1 MSNELRRS
9 DLGELTCPECG
20 DEIHLR
26 FNSCPRC
33 LIFLRSDPD
42 YSEAVA
48 EIDRPPSVECFA
60 VIPKTAL
67 KYVLAEPDPGSRR
80 LFVMSEKDVLPI
92 RNELEDFYEVAT
104 PARRDGFV
112 SKRNGF
118 TVRVA
123 TRSLEDGEAQ
133 GFFRAN
139 EHLIGWKKP
148 HPPFVLREELPI
160 RAEPNFKSQELG
172 RIKADVVLPVVGET
186 YGWFMVQLPS
196 GIRGWIPEAYGFRM
210 LQADSL
216 PGATA
221 PTSGEDIV
229 IGIAGLLGAMTLAGI
244 GALLED

>member
-1 MSNELRRS
+1 MSDKVRRS
-9 DLGELTCPECG
+9 CLGTLTCPECG
-20 DEIHLR
+20 DEIQLR

-42 YSEAVA
+42 YSEAVT
-48 EIDRPPSVECFA
+48 EIDRPPSVECLA
-60 VIPKTAL
+60 VKPETVL
-67 KYVLAEPDPGSRR
+67 KYVLAEPDSESRR
-80 LFVMSEKDVLPI
+80 LFVMSEKDVLPV
-92 RNELEDFYEVAT
+92 RDELEDFYEVAT
-104 PARRDGFV
+104 PARRGGFV

-123 TRSLEDGEAQ
+123 TRSLEEGEAQ
-133 GFFRAN
+133 GFFRIH

-148 HPPFVLREELPI
+148 HPPFVLREPPI
-160 RAEPNFKSQELG
+160 RAEPHFKSQELG

-196 GIRGWIPEAYGFRM
+196 GIRGWIPEAYGFRT
-210 LQADSL
+210 LRADSL

-229 IGIAGLLGAMTLAGI
+229 IGIAGLVGAITLAGI
-244 GALLED
+244 GVLLED